1 MREWTDVDG
10 VREESGHRIF
20 DVGNDLACTFSE
32 GGTPE
37 AAKIYE
43 APMHGAADDRGDYFS
58 APEEMEGDSTV
69 GQKCTVRRTRSPI
82 NG

>member
-1 MREWTDVDG
+1 MDGCGWRQRRERSQNMRC
-10 VREESGHRIF
+10 RHRF
-20 DVGNDLACTFSE
+20 RVHFCE
-32 GGTPE
+32 GME
-37 AAKIYE
+37 RDEIYE

-58 APEEMEGDSTV
+58 APEEMEGDSAV